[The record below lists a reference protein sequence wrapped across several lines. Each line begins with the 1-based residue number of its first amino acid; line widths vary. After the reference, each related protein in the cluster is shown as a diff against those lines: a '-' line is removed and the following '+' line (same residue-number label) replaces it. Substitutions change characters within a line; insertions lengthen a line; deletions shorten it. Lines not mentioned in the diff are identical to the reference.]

1 MYTIAYLGMQ
11 QIVIILVI
19 ALLIFGPQKVPEL
32 GRQIGGALR
41 DLKKMS
47 NEVQSAFD
55 LDDHPSYDRYEPPT
69 YEYTPPVSTT
79 YGHESLEGHGS
90 LDQYGLPIA
99 SEHHA
104 IDSEHHAIESEH
116 HAIEAAPM
124 ATTEVTEV
132 ALATEP
138 SSSPLPKLSAPLEE
152 AATAPSEEVAVTHTE
167 VAMVLEAETTAHV
180 TDVEKVTGADAA
192 AKSA

>member
-1 MYTIAYLGMQ
+1 MYTFAYLGMQ

-55 LDDHPSYDRYEPPT
+55 LDDHSSYDRYEPPT

-79 YGHESLEGHGS
+79 YGHESL
-90 LDQYGLPIA
+90 DQYGLPVA
-99 SEHHA
+99 PEHP
-104 IDSEHHAIESEH
+104 AIEGTEH
-116 HAIEAAPM
+116 VAEATAAVEPTVAPELAPTTAEAEAAHQP
-124 ATTEVTEV
+124 T
-132 ALATEP
+132 P
-138 SSSPLPKLSAPLEE
+138 
-152 AATAPSEEVAVTHTE
+152 EVAVAHDTP
-167 VAMVLEAETTAHV
+167 VAHDASVTPTVVEPVQETETTTTV
-180 TDVEKVTGADAA
+180 TSADAE

>member
-1 MYTIAYLGMQ
+1 MYTFAYLGMQ

-55 LDDHPSYDRYEPPT
+55 LDDHSSYDRYEPPT

-79 YGHESLEGHGS
+79 YDHEP
-90 LDQYGLPIA
+90 LDQYGLPA
-99 SEHHA
+99 
-104 IDSEHHAIESEH
+104 
-116 HAIEAAPM
+116 
-124 ATTEVTEV
+124 
-132 ALATEP
+132 ATEHP
-138 SSSPLPKLSAPLEE
+138 ALEAVATEQPVE
-152 AATAPSEEVAVTHTE
+152 ALHPTETIVDAVATEQLAEAVAVVPPREQETVTKTE
-167 VAMVLEAETTAHV
+167 ETTVLETETTKEAIS
-180 TDVEKVTGADAA
+180 ADAA

>member
-1 MYTIAYLGMQ
+1 MYTFAYLGMQ

-69 YEYTPPVSTT
+69 YDYTPPVSA
-79 YGHESLEGHGS
+79 YSHEP
-90 LDQYGLPIA
+90 LDQYGLPET
-99 SEHHA
+99 SPVP
-104 IDSEHHAIESEH
+104 AIESTHSVATQPVEPVVSP
-116 HAIEAAPM
+116 APALSPTIEQA
-124 ATTEVTEV
+124 V
-132 ALATEP
+132 AQ
-138 SSSPLPKLSAPLEE
+138 SAPAITTSDTVGTPAEMTGVPETQPLGSIPG
-152 AATAPSEEVAVTHTE
+152 T
-167 VAMVLEAETTAHV
+167 ETT
-180 TDVEKVTGADAA
+180 TGADAD

>member
-55 LDDHPSYDRYEPPT
+55 LDDHTSYDRYEPPT
-69 YEYTPPVSTT
+69 YEYTPPVSSS
-79 YGHESLEGHGS
+79 YHHEPM
-90 LDQYGLPIA
+90 DQYGLPLA
-99 SEHHA
+99 ETEAHPA
-104 IDSEHHAIESEH
+104 L
-116 HAIEAAPM
+116 EAAPV
-124 ATTEVTEV
+124 EV
-132 ALATEP
+132 
-138 SSSPLPKLSAPLEE
+138 
-152 AATAPSEEVAVTHTE
+152 
-167 VAMVLEAETTAHV
+167 VLETEIADVAESIEVLEGTDTDAIAVLETETTK
-180 TDVEKVTGADAA
+180 DVKSADAA
-192 AKSA
+192 AESA

>member
-79 YGHESLEGHGS
+79 YNHESLEGHAS

-104 IDSEHHAIESEH
+104 VESEH
-116 HAIEAAPM
+116 HAIEAAPTV
-124 ATTEVTEV
+124 TTEVAV
-132 ALATEP
+132 ATDP
-138 SSSPLPKLSAPLEE
+138 DSSPLPELSATPEE
-152 AATAPSEEVAVTHTE
+152 AATAPSEEAAVTHTE
-167 VAMVLEAETTAHV
+167 VATVLEAETTTHV
-180 TDVEKVTGADAA
+180 TDAKEVTGADAE

>member
-1 MYTIAYLGMQ
+1 MYTFAYLGMK

-79 YGHESLEGHGS
+79 YDHEP

-99 SEHHA
+99 SEHP
-104 IDSEHHAIESEH
+104 AIEG
-116 HAIEAAPM
+116 
-124 ATTEVTEV
+124 TNV
-132 ALATEP
+132 ALAEALTLTEEP
-138 SSSPLPKLSAPLEE
+138 ELPLTPELP
-152 AATAPSEEVAVTHTE
+152 ATIENTTVTHPEVATIKEPDAVAIVDSEPTAE
-167 VAMVLEAETTAHV
+167 VSSVDTAKHV
-180 TDVEKVTGADAA
+180 DV
-192 AKSA
+192 KSA

>member
-1 MYTIAYLGMQ
+1 MYTFAYLGMQ

-55 LDDHPSYDRYEPPT
+55 LDDHQSYDRYEPPT
-69 YEYTPPVSTT
+69 YEYTPPVSTA
-79 YGHESLEGHGS
+79 YGHES

-99 SEHHA
+99 PEHP
-104 IDSEHHAIESEH
+104 AIEGSEPGTPELSPTI
-116 HAIEAAPM
+116 AEATQGEEGVEPEPTAVTETAPEVV
-124 ATTEVTEV
+124 APLTTEN
-132 ALATEP
+132 
-138 SSSPLPKLSAPLEE
+138 
-152 AATAPSEEVAVTHTE
+152 
-167 VAMVLEAETTAHV
+167 TTV
-180 TDVEKVTGADAA
+180 ISADAE
-192 AKSA
+192 AKGA

>member
-79 YGHESLEGHGS
+79 YGHDSLEGHGS

-104 IDSEHHAIESEH
+104 IE
-116 HAIEAAPM
+116 IEAAP
-124 ATTEVTEV
+124 AVTMEAAV
-132 ALATEP
+132 ATEP
-138 SSSPLPKLSAPLEE
+138 DSSPLPEPSATLEE
-152 AATAPSEEVAVTHTE
+152 AAAAPSTEAAVTHTE
-167 VAMVLEAETTAHV
+167 VAMVLEAETTDHV
-180 TDVEKVTGADAA
+180 TDAEKVTGADAE
-192 AKSA
+192 AKALKEKN

>member
-1 MYTIAYLGMQ
+1 MFTFAYLGMQ

-55 LDDHPSYDRYEPPT
+55 LDDHHSYDRYEPPT

-79 YGHESLEGHGS
+79 YDNTYNQGTSYDHAP
-90 LDQYGLPIA
+90 LDQYGLEEPKEPLALEGAVTVETGSESAEVPVLSPTIA
-99 SEHHA
+99 
-104 IDSEHHAIESEH
+104 
-116 HAIEAAPM
+116 EAVAM
-124 ATTEVTEV
+124 TEVPVPIET
-132 ALATEP
+132 T
-138 SSSPLPKLSAPLEE
+138 SG
-152 AATAPSEEVAVTHTE
+152 
-167 VAMVLEAETTAHV
+167 AETTSV
-180 TDVEKVTGADAA
+180 TETTAPETAA
-192 AKSA
+192 ATTPEPAPTVTSADTESKGA

>member
-1 MYTIAYLGMQ
+1 MYTFAYLGMQ

-55 LDDHPSYDRYEPPT
+55 LDDHHSYDRYEPPT

-79 YGHESLEGHGS
+79 YGHESL
-90 LDQYGLPIA
+90 DQYGLPA
-99 SEHHA
+99 THEHP
-104 IDSEHHAIESEH
+104 AIEGSDVVEGSEDS
-116 HAIEAAPM
+116 ATDTSELAPTTDEATPGEENKDAEPAP
-124 ATTEVTEV
+124 V
-132 ALATEP
+132 
-138 SSSPLPKLSAPLEE
+138 
-152 AATAPSEEVAVTHTE
+152 
-167 VAMVLEAETTAHV
+167 AETNTENTTV
-180 TDVEKVTGADAA
+180 ISADAE
-192 AKSA
+192 AKGA

>member
-55 LDDHPSYDRYEPPT
+55 LDDHTSYDRYEPPT

-79 YGHESLEGHGS
+79 YGHEPMDYHQPM
-90 LDQYGLPIA
+90 DQVGLTEAQHDHP
-99 SEHHA
+99 
-104 IDSEHHAIESEH
+104 
-116 HAIEAAPM
+116 AIEATIPNEATPTSPPTTVTAELPLAP
-124 ATTEVTEV
+124 TVTHHEV
-132 ALATEP
+132 APVLETE
-138 SSSPLPKLSAPLEE
+138 
-152 AATAPSEEVAVTHTE
+152 TTTHAPS
-167 VAMVLEAETTAHV
+167 
-180 TDVEKVTGADAA
+180 ADAA

>member
-104 IDSEHHAIESEH
+104 IESEH

-152 AATAPSEEVAVTHTE
+152 AAPAPSAEAAVTHTE
-167 VAMVLEAETTAHV
+167 VAVVLEAETTAHV
-180 TDVEKVTGADAA
+180 TDVEKVTGADAE

>member
-79 YGHESLEGHGS
+79 YSHESLEGHAS

-104 IDSEHHAIESEH
+104 I
-116 HAIEAAPM
+116 EAA
-124 ATTEVTEV
+124 
-132 ALATEP
+132 
-138 SSSPLPKLSAPLEE
+138 LPELSATIEE
-152 AATAPSEEVAVTHTE
+152 ATTAPSAEAAVTHTE
-167 VAMVLEAETTAHV
+167 VAVVLEAETTAHV
-180 TDVEKVTGADAA
+180 TDVEKVTGADAE